1 MNKLLGLIVSLAV
14 GAGAAYMLDPE
25 RGRHRRALARDKAVA
40 ATNRM
45 SEALEGKETSL
56 GESRAPFSRRGARPR
71 RPRPS
76 RRAERL
82 RPGAEAGLTA
92 APADRTQRGR
102 LAWSASTEATLAVTR
117 TPVGTCRYSF
127 GPCALLSGPSTPVIM
142 NCACG

>member
-1 MNKLLGLIVSLAV
+1 MSKLLGLIVSLAV

-71 RPRPS
+71 RPRPA
-76 RRAERL
+76 RPAERL
-82 RPGAEAGLTA
+82 PPRAEA
-92 APADRTQRGR
+92 APRAGPARRPR
-102 LAWSASTEATLAVTR
+102 PR
-117 TPVGTCRYSF
+117 PVGGS
-127 GPCALLSGPSTPVIM
+127 A
-142 NCACG
+142 